1 MSPSALL
8 QHVPS
13 LRWKSTANSFVLPL
27 GCRGP
32 RSRTP
37 WLPAGCG
44 HRTRL
49 WNTPLISLSSR
60 SHAVTCVRWPWHRY
74 LMDALIPF
82 CSCVSLTQLCLLTP
96 NATMQRR
103 LHQPDADVVRPVS
116 CFGSPTHA
124 HAYASSA
131 ASITSYGPSG
141 AHGLCKR
148 RPSTDLRLRLL
159 FTLILSVEL
168 SLMLRIDALYGKSR
182 KGTAVLLAPIRCS

>member
-13 LRWKSTANSFVLPL
+13 LRWKSTANSFVLPF

-60 SHAVTCVRWPWHRY
+60 SHAVTCVRWPWDRY

-82 CSCVSLTQLCLLTP
+82 CSCVSLTQLCLLTS
-96 NATMQRR
+96 NATMQRC
-103 LHQPDADVVRPVS
+103 LHQLDANVVRAAP
-116 CFGSPTHA
+116 CFSSPTCA
-124 HAYASSA
+124 HASSA

-168 SLMLRIDALYGKSR
+168 SLMLRVDALYGRSR
-182 KGTAVLLAPIRCS
+182 TSQCSSLVCDNLS

>member
-1 MSPSALL
+1 MHTSSSPNSDAPVLQTPSPSTFISYRGTSDYSDSCEYCRSPSALL

-49 WNTPLISLSSR
+49 WNAPLISLSSR
-60 SHAVTCVRWPWHRY
+60 SHAVTGVRWPWDPN

-82 CSCVSLTQLCLLTP
+82 CSCVSLTQLCLLTS
-96 NATMQRR
+96 NATMQRC
-103 LHQPDADVVRPVS
+103 LHQLDANVVRAAP
-116 CFGSPTHA
+116 CFNSPTCA
-124 HAYASSA
+124 HASSA

-148 RPSTDLRLRLL
+148 RPSTD
-159 FTLILSVEL
+159 
-168 SLMLRIDALYGKSR
+168 
-182 KGTAVLLAPIRCS
+182 